1 MGDARACPP
10 TSLHFFCRNNHFS
23 DHGDPRRAIR
33 AVGSEV
39 NGLWLPQWGKISSWC
54 GVPRFDPG
62 LGVSR
67 RSSLPRYHSPAQQ
80 KKKKK
85 NSYAPIFTGPRYTI
99 YHIPH
104 YTSLYIHWVFK
115 VSGQQIC
122 IKNIAISR
130 QPLLYLHTPIYLRSY
145 RRNPHIRNVSY
156 SIVKAILG
164 PFKIYPMGFATY
176 ICGHFFRQ
184 LLIVWPRV
192 GVMQPDYNYD

>member
-1 MGDARACPP
+1 MGCGCHSGAR
-10 TSLHFFCRNNHFS
+10 F
-23 DHGDPRRAIR
+23 PRGVVCQGLILALAYPEGAVYPAI
-33 AVGSEV
+33 
-39 NGLWLPQWGKISSWC
+39 I
-54 GVPRFDPG
+54 
-62 LGVSR
+62 R
-67 RSSLPRYHSPAQQ
+67 RPNK

-122 IKNIAISR
+122 IKNIVISR

-156 SIVKAILG
+156 SIVKAILLK
-164 PFKIYPMGFATY
+164 FILWDSLHTYVATFL
-176 ICGHFFRQ
+176 G
-184 LLIVWPRV
+184 
-192 GVMQPDYNYD
+192 NY

>member
-1 MGDARACPP
+1 MSHSSCGKR
-10 TSLHFFCRNNHFS
+10 
-23 DHGDPRRAIR
+23 GKW
-33 AVGSEV
+33 AVVATVGQDFLVE
-39 NGLWLPQWGKISSWC
+39 

-122 IKNIAISR
+122 IKNIVISR

-156 SIVKAILG
+156 SIVKAILLK
-164 PFKIYPMGFATY
+164 FILWDSLHTYVATFL
-176 ICGHFFRQ
+176 G
-184 LLIVWPRV
+184 
-192 GVMQPDYNYD
+192 NY